1 MLTDRRQEKKTIVG
15 MDNFTKWAE
24 AESLTDINK
33 KKRTIEFIQKNLIC
47 RFGIP
52 NAIVSDNEK

>member
-1 MLTDRRQEKKTIVG
+1 

-24 AESLTDINK
+24 AESLTDITK

-52 NAIVSDNEK
+52 NAIVNNNEK